1 MKIFHYLCSN
11 SIRHS
16 DVFLEELID
25 SESVLRYYPAF
36 NIPNFEIHRDSSN
49 KTPTHCILI
58 TYKIFLWLLD
68 ISVGNCCL
76 SCVWFWDNRRTISF
90 NSSCAFAF

>member
-1 MKIFHYLCSN
+1 MKFFYYLCSN
-11 SIRHS
+11 SDKHS
-16 DVFLEELID
+16 VVSGRTYLD

-36 NIPNFEIHRDSSN
+36 NIPNFEIHRGNSN

-58 TYKIFLWLLD
+58 TYKIILLLLD
-68 ISVGNCCL
+68 MSVGNCCL